1 MSDIW
6 RAHRFQ
12 SVISMHA
19 QVNYKPAFG
28 RMSSICSL
36 GHVFSALLIVK
47 MVPRQTQRLM
57 AFVFPEVAFAC
68 VFSRG
73 RWLYKGNR
81 NLPYVMVAFS
91 LYTFDLCKRHN
102 PASRRV
108 SSFTSGPFSICR
120 GAFKSLVELIPV
132 VGREAIY
139 SQSICFNCV
148 FLSAGC
154 SRALPV
160 SKAGQSTSRLQ
171 TWSCFMAYV
180 HPLLLYGVSAYVH
193 PGSLVT
199 SGICM

>member
-1 MSDIW
+1 
-6 RAHRFQ
+6 
-12 SVISMHA
+12 MHA

-120 GAFKSLVELIPV
+120 GAFKSFGGIDTGSGPRSNLFAVDLLQLRIPF
-132 VGREAIY
+132 GRMLTCT
-139 SQSICFNCV
+139 SGFK
-148 FLSAGC
+148 G
-154 SRALPV
+154 RAV
-160 SKAGQSTSRLQ
+160 YQSTADLK
-171 TWSCFMAYV
+171 
-180 HPLLLYGVSAYVH
+180 LLYGVRSSVVALWRICLC
-193 PGSLVT
+193 P
-199 SGICM
+199 SGIFGNQWHMHVVNGVALA